1 LGTNVSQSKAVG
13 GDDGAGGAESLGC
26 EREKGEEGKRE
37 RRKKCHMPIKLGS
50 VTSTD
55 LIQLS
60 RAV

>member
-1 LGTNVSQSKAVG
+1 LGTNVSRSKAVG

-50 VTSTD
+50 VASTG
-55 LIQLS
+55 LI
-60 RAV
+60 